1 MVGMSNRLAA
11 LAITVVAALSLAA
24 CSGSDEPTVTEEPMS
39 SQPAQPQDAEQ
50 AFDGEISTDVIK
62 VGPMDVTVP
71 KGMKLPDETIVTQA
85 EQSVVMMIDDDPQ
98 PVIDAVMSSAA
109 EAGYEIYAEPSPD
122 QTVFVGH
129 GNAVLFTALPNAQIL
144 TWGPEAMKDLL
155 AEG

>member
-1 MVGMSNRLAA
+1 MALMSTRLAA
-11 LAITVVAALSLAA
+11 LAVTVVAALSLAA
-24 CSGSDEPTVTEEPMS
+24 CSGSEEPTVTQEPVN
-39 SQPAQPQDAEQ
+39 SQSAQPQGEEQ
-50 AFDGEISTDVIK
+50 AFDGEVSTDVIK

-71 KGMKLPDETIVTQA
+71 KGMKLPESSIVTQS

-109 EAGYEIYAEPSPD
+109 EAGYEIYAEPSAD

-144 TWGPEAMKDLL
+144 TWGPEAMKDILS
-155 AEG
+155 EG